1 MKGYITNIE
10 EAVLENDNYRRV
22 LYTDERMQL
31 VLMCLA
37 PKEDIGEE
45 EHQLDQ
51 FIRIEEGE
59 GLAVLDGE
67 KYALTDGSALVIPAG
82 TKHNI
87 RNVSESDSLRLYTL
101 YAPPNHP
108 AGLLQQTKPV
118 SEFEGDYPVTDHEYD
133 PRHECS

>member
-1 MKGYITNIE
+1 MKGYVTNIQE
-10 EAVLENDNYRRV
+10 DALENDNFRRV
-22 LYTDERMQL
+22 LYTDDRMQL

-51 FIRIEEGE
+51 FIRVEEGE
-59 GLAVLDGE
+59 GLAVLDNE
-67 KYALTDGSALVIPAG
+67 KHSLTDGSALIIPAG
-82 TKHNI
+82 TRHNI
-87 RNVSESDSLRLYTL
+87 TNVSESDSLRLSTL

-108 AGLLQQTKPV
+108 AGLLQQTKPAR
-118 SEFEGDYPVTDHEYD
+118 EFAGEYPVTDHDYD

>member
-1 MKGYITNIE
+1 MKGYVTNISG
-10 EAVLENDNYRRV
+10 AVLENDNYRRV

-45 EHQLDQ
+45 LHELDQ

-59 GLAVLDGE
+59 GLVVLDGE
-67 KYALTDGSALVIPAG
+67 EYPLTDGSAMVIPAG

-87 RNVSESDSLRLYTL
+87 SNVSESDSLRLYTL

-108 AGLLQQTKPV
+108 AGLLQRTKPAR
-118 SEFEGDYPVTDHEYD
+118 EFRSDYPVTNHDYD